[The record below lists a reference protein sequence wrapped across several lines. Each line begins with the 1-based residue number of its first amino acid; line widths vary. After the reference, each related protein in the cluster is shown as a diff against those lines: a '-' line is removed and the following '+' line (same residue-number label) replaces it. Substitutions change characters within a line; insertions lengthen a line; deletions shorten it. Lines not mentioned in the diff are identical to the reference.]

1 MGFCLP
7 CVVFVTDTRGGVLI
21 CVFHMPIPRRPDLH
35 PREMFE
41 TRTHA
46 WHEAGLSQE
55 IERRQVSRARLET
68 VLYLPLLIGAVIAY
82 NHRRDLFPGA
92 GDVVKVITVVVLLV
106 LGWIFARAVGR
117 AFGPAL
123 FRRLDPST
131 AGTVGFVIRLTTI
144 TVTLLMA
151 LRIAGIEARTLAIG
165 GAVTAVVFG
174 LAAQQTLGNLIAGTV
189 LISARPFRVGDRV
202 RLQGGPIG
210 EVEGI
215 VSSLG
220 LLYTSLVSGADR
232 ILVPNSVVIQVA
244 VTPIRE
250 PSAVD
255 VRARFP
261 LDFRPSAVQALLE
274 ERIDVPTRR
283 SPDVEV
289 QEMDGDE
296 MVVRISATPEHP
308 SDGAKLA
315 DQMLAAIASATP
327 DGDEPS

>member
-1 MGFCLP
+1 
-7 CVVFVTDTRGGVLI
+7 
-21 CVFHMPIPRRPDLH
+21 MPIPRRQDLN

-46 WHEAGLSQE
+46 WREVGLAQE
-55 IERRQVSRARLET
+55 IERRQASRARWEALI
-68 VLYLPLLIGAVIAY
+68 YLPLLIGAIVAY

-92 GDVVKVITVVVLLV
+92 GDVVKIITVVVLVV
-106 LGWIFARAVGR
+106 LGWVFARAVGR

-123 FRRLDPST
+123 FRRLDPGT
-131 AGTVGFVIRLTTI
+131 AGTVGFLIRLMTI
-144 TVTLLMA
+144 TLALLVA

-210 EVEGI
+210 ELEGI

-244 VTPIRE
+244 IIPIRE
-250 PSAVD
+250 PSAVNL
-255 VRARFP
+255 RARFP
-261 LDFRPSAVQALLE
+261 ADVRPTAVQELLE
-274 ERIDVPTRR
+274 EGIGVPTRR
-283 SPDVEV
+283 RPDVEV
-289 QEMDGDE
+289 QEINGDE
-296 MVVRISATPEHP
+296 MVVQISATPEDP
-308 SDGAKLA
+308 GDGAKLA
-315 DQMLAAIASATP
+315 DQMLAAIAATGS
-327 DGDEPS
+327 DGDEPA